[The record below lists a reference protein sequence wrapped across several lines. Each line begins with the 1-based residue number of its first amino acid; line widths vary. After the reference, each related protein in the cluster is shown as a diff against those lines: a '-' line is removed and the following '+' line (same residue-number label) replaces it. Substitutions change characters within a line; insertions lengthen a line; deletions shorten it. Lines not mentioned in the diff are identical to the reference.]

1 MRIRIFSNAIA
12 IEPRHYFPSRFCMDN
27 SPDQTMA
34 SAPPVDALANQ
45 PLVRVSR
52 DGTEYTLLGTAHVS
66 RASVAAVRQLIETE
80 NYDAIAIELCDTRFR
95 AMRDREAWR
104 NLDLWQV
111 IREGKAGMV
120 AANLALSAYQRR
132 LAEQFGIEP
141 GAEMKAAADLAE
153 QHGRPLWLIDR
164 EVSVTLRRAYR
175 SVGFWSRMGIVSGLL
190 ASLFERGEVSEDDI
204 EKLKQGDMLQS
215 AFTEFAAQ
223 SEPLY
228 RSLIAERDTYMSA
241 RLRSENT
248 SHAGR
253 VLVVIGAGHL
263 AGIERELAAQNDDPA
278 GVIAGLKTLP
288 PPARWP
294 KWVGFGIL
302 ALIIGAIAYSFS
314 RGADFGVV
322 ALRDWILFTGFGAA
336 IGALLGGAHPLSI
349 LVAFVVAPLKPFRP
363 IVPSGAFSAGTEM
376 WLRRPRV
383 ADFEA
388 LRDDVL
394 DWRGWWRN
402 RVSRTLLV
410 FMLTNFGMMFGE
422 YFAGFRILH
431 RLI

>member
-1 MRIRIFSNAIA
+1 MNDSNAVSDQPIA
-12 IEPRHYFPSRFCMDN
+12 
-27 SPDQTMA
+27 
-34 SAPPVDALANQ
+34 
-45 PLVRVSR
+45 RVTR

-66 RASVAAVRQLIETE
+66 RASVAAVRSLIETGDF
-80 NYDAIAIELCDTRFR
+80 DAIAIELCDTRFR

-104 NLDLWQV
+104 NLDLLQI

-153 QHGRPLWLIDR
+153 QHGKPLWLIDR
-164 EVSVTLRRAYR
+164 EISTTLKRAYR
-175 SVGFWSRMGIVSGLL
+175 SVRLRDRFGIFTGLV
-190 ASLFERGEVSEDDI
+190 ASLFERGDVAEEEI

-215 AFTEFAAQ
+215 AFAEFAAQ

-228 RSLIAERDTYMSA
+228 RSLIGERDTYMAA
-241 RLRSENT
+241 RLREES
-248 SHAGR
+248 AKQPLRR

-263 AGIERELAAQNDDPA
+263 AGIVREVAAQDSAPQVELAALNHVPPA
-278 GVIAGLKTLP
+278 
-288 PPARWP
+288 ARWP
-294 KWVGFGIL
+294 RWIGLGVLVVIF
-302 ALIIGAIAYSFS
+302 GAIAYAFT
-314 RGADFGVV
+314 RGVGFGTL
-322 ALRDWILFTGFGAA
+322 ALRDWVLFTGCGAA
-336 IGALLGGAHPLSI
+336 IGALVGGGHVLSVLTA
-349 LVAFVVAPLKPFRP
+349 LVVGPLKPFRP
-363 IVPSGAFSAGTEM
+363 LVPVGAVAAAVEM
-376 WLRRPRV
+376 AVRRPRV

-410 FMLTNFGMMFGE
+410 FMLSNLGMIIGE
-422 YFAGFRILH
+422 WMAGVRIIG
-431 RLI
+431 RFFPG